1 MQNIKHRILKSL
13 QDIKQILTDSARS
26 KAVDVVEW
34 EMAELENIFALLI
47 FGSFVGIPATPS
59 SITLNLLPYMEKEL
73 QIMIEKV
80 GTASG
85 PISDLFSHLDTP

>member
-1 MQNIKHRILKSL
+1 MQNIKHRILRSI
-13 QDIKQILTDSARS
+13 QDKKQILTDSARS

-34 EMAELENIFALLI
+34 ELSELENIFALLI

-59 SITLNLLPYMEKEL
+59 SITLNLLPYMENEL
-73 QIMIEKV
+73 QIMMEKV
-80 GTASG
+80 VTASG